1 MAISKVTY
9 GGNTL
14 MDLTN
19 DTVTSA
25 SLLSGYT
32 AHGADGEPILGAAN
46 PSSGVESWNGRT
58 GSVMPLSGD
67 YDDSQVVLS
76 SVMHIGGE
84 TQTNVAE
91 ALSALANN
99 SSGQIIINNLITGQQ
114 VPLSKITISTSDP
127 ADDYVFDEGE
137 IWLTYGDVTS

>member
-91 ALSALANN
+91 ALAAIVN
-99 SSGQIIINNLITGQQ
+99 SSSGGGVTVIDQIHNRTSTLQT
-114 VPLSKITISTSDP
+114 ITISDVDLIDGVSEL
-127 ADDYVFDEGE
+127 AEGQLY
-137 IWLTYGDVTS
+137 IYIGD